1 MGEVK
6 NSMYVAFYGGDNKGA
21 GRYAYTQEDWE
32 SKYPGFVKYFGP
44 QTAQLVNNA
53 IRGGTG
59 CDCSSWFHGHH
70 IR

>member
-32 SKYPGFVKYFGP
+32 SKYPASLNTSGLKRHN
-44 QTAQLVNNA
+44 L
-53 IRGGTG
+53 
-59 CDCSSWFHGHH
+59 
-70 IR
+70 